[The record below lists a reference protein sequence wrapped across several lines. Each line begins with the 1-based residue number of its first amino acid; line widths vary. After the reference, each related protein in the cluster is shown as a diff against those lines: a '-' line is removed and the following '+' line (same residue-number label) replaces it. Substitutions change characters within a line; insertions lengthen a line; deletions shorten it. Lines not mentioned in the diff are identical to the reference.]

1 MICFESETSH
11 VALSCNSLEKP
22 EANQNRTVWGE
33 KTQASLKTI
42 GLKLTPHLFLAALGL
57 AERRSGI
64 SEDRGHP
71 EGWFTH
77 REVTE

>member
-1 MICFESETSH
+1 MKARLHTWLFLATAWKSPKQI
-11 VALSCNSLEKP
+11 
-22 EANQNRTVWGE
+22 RTGRCGGE

-42 GLKLTPHLFLAALGL
+42 GLKLTPHLFLAALDL

-77 REVTE
+77 RELTE